1 MPLGFFIALLGL
13 LAVTLDTVM
22 GWVWLVL
29 MMPFLID
36 TSVTLCLRV
45 AAGHAPHVAHRD
57 HAYQRLALRA
67 GHPLPVTLGLLALQA
82 VWQFPLAVTVST
94 RHYSHRLWYFYPPF
108 QPCCWWCTLVARL
121 RLPQRKLPTLNPLN
135 LAW

>member
-1 MPLGFFIALLGL
+1 MPARCHWVFYCFAGTVGGDTRHRDGLGL
-13 LAVTLDTVM
+13 A
-22 GWVWLVL
+22 GA

-67 GHPLPVTLGLLALQA
+67 GNPLPVTLGLLALQA

-94 RHYSHRLWYFYPPF
+94 GTLFPP
-108 QPCCWWCTLVARL
+108 LVVLLSTIPALLLVVYAR
-121 RLPQRKLPTLNPLN
+121 RKP
-135 LAW
+135 